1 MLPISRSPLHKHAA
15 TEAKGQFVN
24 RRIILSSE
32 SIMPSEKEQV
42 RIVWK
47 IQVVRYEV
55 CNNSFFQLTFLTV
68 NPDSVSPSYIFVQE
82 VGSGA
87 AACPKGM
94 YCLHA
99 SSTNEDD
106 DDTIDRLIIRD
117 VSKKVWSLQ
126 FKVWEMF
133 FIYIY
138 LKQHLVWS
146 RLNDKW

>member
-1 MLPISRSPLHKHAA
+1 MGVGGERAAKHFWAHFQ
-15 TEAKGQFVN
+15 GQF
-24 RRIILSSE
+24 
-32 SIMPSEKEQV
+32 
-42 RIVWK
+42 
-47 IQVVRYEV
+47 
-55 CNNSFFQLTFLTV
+55 FFFLQLTFLTV

-126 FKVWEMF
+126 FKVWEI
-133 FIYIY
+133 FII
-138 LKQHLVWS
+138 
-146 RLNDKW
+146 

>member
-1 MLPISRSPLHKHAA
+1 M
-15 TEAKGQFVN
+15 
-24 RRIILSSE
+24 
-32 SIMPSEKEQV
+32 
-42 RIVWK
+42 
-47 IQVVRYEV
+47 RYEV
-55 CNNSFFQLTFLTV
+55 CNNSFFFLQLTFLTV

-106 DDTIDRLIIRD
+106 DDTIDGLIIRD

-138 LKQHLVWS
+138 FKQHLV
-146 RLNDKW
+146 